1 MKKSLSLLFG
11 ALCTFSAG
19 AQGLKDV
26 YQDAFLIGTIA
37 SNQQLMKPDADTSAL
52 FQREFNVL
60 TAENDMKWQRIYPS
74 PQGYNFAA
82 ADALMQQA
90 EDCQCQ
96 VVGHTLIWHQQTPD
110 WVFEDDAGNPVS
122 REVLLGRMQSHIN
135 TLMTRYQDDVYGWD
149 VVNEALNEDGTLRES
164 RWREII
170 GDDYIAQAFRF
181 ATEANPNAEL
191 YYNDYNLNAPA
202 KRDGAVRLVKSLL
215 AQGVKVSGIGMQAHY
230 MLRSPAIS
238 QIEESITAFA
248 SLGVKVMIT
257 ELDIS
262 VLPFP
267 KQAAIGAEISETAAF
282 AEALNPYA
290 DGLPTDVQ
298 DALATRYRELFAL
311 FYKHRDDIS
320 RVTFWGTHDGTSW
333 KNNWPVRGRTDYP
346 LLIDRQGQPK
356 PAYEAVATL
365 PASIAQ

>member
-1 MKKSLSLLFG
+1 MKISLSLLIG
-11 ALCTFSAG
+11 ALCTFSAS
-19 AQGLKDV
+19 AQGLKDI
-26 YQDAFLIGTIA
+26 YQDAFLIGSIA
-37 SNQQLMKPDADTSAL
+37 SHHQLVQPDASISAL

-74 PQGYNFAA
+74 PEGYNFSA

-90 EDCQCQ
+90 EDCQCE

-122 REVLLGRMQSHIN
+122 REVLLGRMKSHIN
-135 TLMTRYQDDVYGWD
+135 TLVTRYKGKVYGWD

-181 ATEANPNAEL
+181 AAQADPDAQL
-191 YYNDYNLNAPA
+191 YYNDYNLNLPA
-202 KRDGAVRLVKSLL
+202 KRNGALRLVDSLL

-230 MLRSPAIS
+230 MLHSPAIS

-248 SLGVKVMIT
+248 SLGVDVMIT

-267 KQAAIGAEISETAAF
+267 KQAAIGAEISETAALS
-282 AEALNPYA
+282 AELNPYTE
-290 DGLPTDVQ
+290 GLPSHVQ
-298 DALATRYRELFAL
+298 DALAQRYQALFAL
-311 FYKHRDDIS
+311 FYKHREDIS

-346 LLIDRQGQPK
+346 LLFNRQGQSK
-356 PAYEAVATL
+356 PAYDAVVTVPSA
-365 PASIAQ
+365 IAQ

>member
-1 MKKSLSLLFG
+1 MVKSLSLLVG
-11 ALCTFSAG
+11 VLCASMAS
-19 AQGLKDV
+19 AQGLKDI
-26 YQDAFLIGTIA
+26 YQDAFLIGSIA
-37 SNQQLMKPDADTSAL
+37 SHQQLTHPDAQTRAL

-74 PQGYNFAA
+74 PEGYNFAA

-110 WVFEDDAGNPVS
+110 WVFEDESGKPVS
-122 REVLLGRMQSHIN
+122 REVLLSRMQSHIS
-135 TLMTRYQDDVYGWD
+135 TLMTRYKNDVYGWD
-149 VVNEALNEDGTLRES
+149 VVNEALNEDGTLRDS
-164 RWREII
+164 RWRDII

-181 ATEANPNAEL
+181 AAEADPDAEL

-215 AQGVKVSGIGMQAHY
+215 AQGIKVSGIGMQAHY
-230 MLRSPAIS
+230 MLHSPKVS
-238 QIEESITAFA
+238 QVEASIQAFA
-248 SLGVKVMIT
+248 SLGVEVMIT

-267 KQAAIGAEISETAAF
+267 KQAAIGAEISEIAAY
-282 AEALNPYA
+282 AEELNPYA
-290 DGLPTDVQ
+290 KQLPQEVQ
-298 DALATRYRELFAL
+298 TALAQRYQDLFTL
-311 FYKHRDDIS
+311 FYQHRKSIS

-346 LLIDRQGQPK
+346 LLFDRDGKPK
-356 PAYEAVATL
+356 PAYDAVATV
-365 PASIAQ
+365 PSVMAQ